1 MRATVFLL
9 SAVLLSACHDD
20 EVCNPGLELK
30 DGVCVP
36 SPKAADPTMTA
47 DGGAGHGA
55 AGATGTAGAG
65 GSGGSHDAAATDAA
79 DASSDASS
87 DATTDATSDVATIDA
102 ATDAPATNFGKTC
115 MTSAACAQGG
125 PATFCAI
132 QPPATMGFCS
142 KTGCDTAP
150 SICPT
155 GWSCYVIPGVI
166 AVCSPP
172 Q

>member
-1 MRATVFLL
+1 MHFASPPRSALLLAALL
-9 SAVLLSACHDD
+9 SAAGLSACHDD

-36 SPKAADPTMTA
+36 IPKQADPPMTA
-47 DGGAGHGA
+47 DAGTEHP
-55 AGATGTAGAG
+55 TGDAAGAG
-65 GSGGSHDAAATDAA
+65 GSGGAGDGSAPDTTPDTGTAAA
-79 DASSDASS
+79 
-87 DATTDATSDVATIDA
+87 DVGTIDA
-102 ATDAPATNFGKTC
+102 ATDAPTTNFGKTC
-115 MTSAACAQGG
+115 MTSAACAQSG

-142 KTGCDTAP
+142 KTGCDTTP
-150 SICPT
+150 SVCPT